1 MRGVHDV
8 IVRNNKVQIKLTV
21 SRNLTILQGKS
32 ATGKTTLL
40 ELIAAYDEL
49 GANSGVVINCDV
61 PCKILAGRNWL
72 RDLSFIENSIVFIDE
87 DNAFMKSHELAHA
100 ARRSSNYYVLVARES
115 LPQLPYSVDEIYG
128 LKNTNRSTTKH
139 PVYSRTYAST
149 YRIYGK
155 SEFDG
160 AKPQVVIVEDSNS
173 GYEFFAGLCKNSG
186 IPCISAGGKSN
197 IYDIALNRKE
207 RDILVIADGA
217 AFGPEMEFLVS
228 LQRFKRIKLFL
239 PESFEWLVGKSG
251 LFPDKRTQEMLR
263 SPASYIESADFFS
276 WEQFFTH
283 ELIEKT
289 RDSYLAY
296 SKSRLNEAYLDE
308 RARETI
314 EEGLPNLGILPCAEQ

>member
-8 IVRNNKVQIKLTV
+8 VVRNNKVQIKLTV

-87 DNAFMKSHELAHA
+87 DSSFMKSHEFAHA
-100 ARRSSNYYVLVARES
+100 ARRSSNYFVLVARES

-128 LKNTNRSTTKH
+128 LKNTNRSTTKY

-160 AKPQVVIVEDSNS
+160 ARPQVVIVEDSNS
-173 GYEFFAGLCKNSG
+173 SFEFFAALCENSD
-186 IPCISAGGKSN
+186 IPCISACGKSN
-197 IYDIALNRKE
+197 IYDIALSREE

-217 AFGPEMEFLVS
+217 AFGPEMEFLTS

-239 PESFEWLVGKSG
+239 PESFEWLVLKSG
-251 LFPDKRTQEMLR
+251 LFPDRNTQEMLR
-263 SPASYIESADFFS
+263 NPASYIESADFFS

-296 SKSRLNEAYLDE
+296 NKSRLNEAYLDE

-314 EEGLPNLGILPCAEQ
+314 EEGLPNLGILP

>member
-87 DNAFMKSHELAHA
+87 DSSFMKSHEFAHA
-100 ARRSSNYYVLVARES
+100 ARRSSNYFVLVARES

-128 LKNTNRSTTKH
+128 LKNTNRSTTKY

-160 AKPQVVIVEDSNS
+160 ARPQVVIVEDSNS
-173 GYEFFAGLCKNSG
+173 GFEFFAALCENSD
-186 IPCISAGGKSN
+186 IPCISACGKSN
-197 IYDIALNRKE
+197 IYDIALSREE

-217 AFGPEMEFLVS
+217 AFGPEMEFLTS

-239 PESFEWLVGKSG
+239 PESFEWLVLKSG
-251 LFPDKRTQEMLR
+251 LFPDRNTQEMLR
-263 SPASYIESADFFS
+263 NPASYIESADFFS

-296 SKSRLNEAYLDE
+296 NKSRLNEAYLDE

-314 EEGLPNLGILPCAEQ
+314 EEGLPNLGILP

>member
-8 IVRNNKVQIKLTV
+8 VVRNNKVQIKLTV

-49 GANSGVVINCDV
+49 GTDSGVVVNCDV

-72 RDLSFIENSIVFIDE
+72 RDLSLIENSIVFVDE
-87 DNAFMKSHELAHA
+87 DNAFMKSHEFAHA

-128 LKNTNRSTTKH
+128 LKNTNRSTTKY

-160 AKPQVVIVEDSNS
+160 ARPQVVIVEDSNS
-173 GYEFFAGLCKNSG
+173 GFEFFAALCENSD
-186 IPCISAGGKSN
+186 IPCISACGKSN
-197 IYDIALNRKE
+197 IYDIALSREE

-217 AFGPEMEFLVS
+217 AFGPEMEFLTS

-239 PESFEWLVGKSG
+239 PESFEWLVLKSG
-251 LFPDKRTQEMLR
+251 LFPDRNTQEMLR
-263 SPASYIESADFFS
+263 NPASYIESVDFFS

-296 SKSRLNEAYLDE
+296 NKSRLNEAYLDE

-314 EEGLPNLGILPCAEQ
+314 EEGLPNLGILP

>member
-1 MRGVHDV
+1 M
-8 IVRNNKVQIKLTV
+8 QIKLTV

-87 DNAFMKSHELAHA
+87 DSSFMKSHEFAHA

-128 LKNTNRSTTKH
+128 LKNTNRSTTKY

-173 GYEFFAGLCKNSG
+173 GYEFFAVLCKNSG

-239 PESFEWLVGKSG
+239 PESFEWPISRQTNAG
-251 LFPDKRTQEMLR
+251 D
-263 SPASYIESADFFS
+263 ASESS
-276 WEQFFTH
+276 
-283 ELIEKT
+283 LLYRKC
-289 RDSYLAY
+289 
-296 SKSRLNEAYLDE
+296 RLLQ
-308 RARETI
+308 
-314 EEGLPNLGILPCAEQ
+314 LGAILHT

>member
-1 MRGVHDV
+1 MPEGVRKMRGVHDV
-8 IVRNNKVQIKLTV
+8 VVRNNKVQIKLTV

-87 DNAFMKSHELAHA
+87 DCSFMKSHEFAHA

-128 LKNTNRSTTKH
+128 LKNTNRSTTKY

-173 GYEFFAGLCKNSG
+173 GYEFFAVLCKNSG

-239 PESFEWLVGKSG
+239 PESFEWLVLKSG
-251 LFPDKRTQEMLR
+251 LFPDKRTQESSLLYR
-263 SPASYIESADFFS
+263 KCRLLQLGAILHTRAYRENARYFSHIQQIE
-276 WEQFFTH
+276 T
-283 ELIEKT
+283 
-289 RDSYLAY
+289 
-296 SKSRLNEAYLDE
+296 
-308 RARETI
+308 
-314 EEGLPNLGILPCAEQ
+314 

>member
-49 GANSGVVINCDV
+49 GTDSGVVVNCDV

-72 RDLSFIENSIVFIDE
+72 RDLSFIENSIVFVDE
-87 DNAFMKSHELAHA
+87 DNAFMKSHEFAHA

-128 LKNTNRSTTKH
+128 LKNTNRSTTKY

-160 AKPQVVIVEDSNS
+160 ARPQVVIVEDSNS
-173 GYEFFAGLCKNSG
+173 GFEFFAALCENSD
-186 IPCISAGGKSN
+186 IPCISACGKSN
-197 IYDIALNRKE
+197 IYDIALSREE

-217 AFGPEMEFLVS
+217 AFGPEMEFLTS

-239 PESFEWLVGKSG
+239 PESFEWLVLKSG
-251 LFPDKRTQEMLR
+251 LFPDRNTQEMLR
-263 SPASYIESADFFS
+263 NPASYIESADFFS

-296 SKSRLNEAYLDE
+296 NKSRLNEAYLDE

-314 EEGLPNLGILPCAEQ
+314 EEGLPNLGILP

>member
-72 RDLSFIENSIVFIDE
+72 RNLSFIENSIVFIDE
-87 DNAFMKSHELAHA
+87 DSSFMKSHEFAHA
-100 ARRSSNYYVLVARES
+100 ARRSSNYFVLVARES

-128 LKNTNRSTTKH
+128 LKNTNRSTTKY

-160 AKPQVVIVEDSNS
+160 ARPQVVIVEDSNS
-173 GYEFFAGLCKNSG
+173 GFEFFAALCENSD
-186 IPCISAGGKSN
+186 IPCISACGKSN
-197 IYDIALNRKE
+197 IYDIALSREE

-217 AFGPEMEFLVS
+217 AFGPEMEFLTS

-239 PESFEWLVGKSG
+239 PESFEWLVLKSG
-251 LFPDKRTQEMLR
+251 LFPDRNTQEMLR
-263 SPASYIESADFFS
+263 NPASYIESADFFS

-296 SKSRLNEAYLDE
+296 NKSRLNEAYLDE

-314 EEGLPNLGILPCAEQ
+314 EEGLPNLGILP